1 VIRFYSILIRGCYC
15 SAFLLVLE
23 IMKRD
28 CIHSYGLRTT
38 AYACGSCFD
47 GHNNFVVAVLD
58 SKVIDHAYEAVAC
71 CEWYLLG
78 DFQYGFSFH
87 SESSYGELAFLLGS
101 IFSY

>member
-1 VIRFYSILIRGCYC
+1 MIRFYSILIRCYC

-28 CIHSYGLRTT
+28 CIHPYEHLSCS

-47 GHNNFVVAVLD
+47 EHNNFAVAVLD

-71 CEWYLLG
+71 CEWPRIGY
-78 DFQYGFSFH
+78 FQYGFSFH
-87 SESSYGELAFLLGS
+87 
-101 IFSY
+101 